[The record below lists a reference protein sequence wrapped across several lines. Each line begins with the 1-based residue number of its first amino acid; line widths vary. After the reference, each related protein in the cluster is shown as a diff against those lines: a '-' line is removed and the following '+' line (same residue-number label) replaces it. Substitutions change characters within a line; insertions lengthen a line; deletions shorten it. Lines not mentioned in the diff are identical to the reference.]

1 METLRLRLDGLR
13 KAKNTTIVKRER
25 EPALVPLSPKLGQR
39 GLFLAGEGKEG
50 EWGGRGGEWGGRG
63 GRVERK
69 GRESGEGKEAVSL
82 LYVRCILMHST
93 TIHTVHTWLGRGG
106 RVGREGRESG

>member
-39 GLFLAGEGKEG
+39 GLFLAEGGKGGGKER
-50 EWGGRGGEWGGRG
+50 RGDCVFTNTMRT
-63 GRVERK
+63 
-69 GRESGEGKEAVSL
+69 
-82 LYVRCILMHST
+82 YVRDVVGVHA
-93 TIHTVHTWLGRGG
+93 TVLK
-106 RVGREGRESG
+106 

>member
-39 GLFLAGEGKEG
+39 GLFLAGRGK
-50 EWGGRGGEWGGRG
+50 
-63 GRVERK
+63 
-69 GRESGEGKEAVSL
+69 
-82 LYVRCILMHST
+82 
-93 TIHTVHTWLGRGG
+93 GG
-106 RVGREGRESG
+106 RVGREGRERRLYQHYTYGTYVICTL